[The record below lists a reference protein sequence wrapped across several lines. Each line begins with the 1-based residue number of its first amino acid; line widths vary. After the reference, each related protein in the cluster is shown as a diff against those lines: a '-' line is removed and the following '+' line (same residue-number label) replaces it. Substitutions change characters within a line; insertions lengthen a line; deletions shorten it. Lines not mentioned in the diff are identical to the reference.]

1 MTQAAKDAA
10 KFLKSTLRLPTSTFP
25 PRPRPADL
33 VKYLSRCSDD
43 LYAWQ
48 RRERRSSNPFV
59 LHDGPPYA
67 NGDLHVGHALNKI
80 LKDIICRSRL
90 AEGKRVDYVPGWDCH
105 GLPIELKALEHNG
118 WKRGQG
124 VDPVAIRKAARKFA
138 YKTVEKQMAGFRSW
152 GVMGDWEKHW
162 LTMHKDFE
170 LRQLS
175 VFQAMAQHG
184 LIYRKHKPVY
194 WSPSSG
200 TALAEAELEYQ
211 DDHVSTAALVK
222 FPLDNHILSVTE
234 PVHALIWTTTPW
246 TLAANQ
252 AIAISSD
259 LHYSLVRS
267 KTHGLLIVA
276 QSRLAYL
283 QEAIE
288 EQIEVLIDSI
298 PVEQLLQST
307 YSGLPQFGKEA
318 AKRPIVHADFVSAEA
333 GTGLVH
339 CAPGHGMEDYEALQ
353 PLIKNGVVSV
363 KAPLDN
369 LGQFDETAA
378 SGDPGLLRGKYVFTE
393 GNKAVLEI
401 LQASRLLVH
410 QHIYKHKYPID
421 WRTKE
426 PVIIRATAQWFADVS
441 KIKSDA
447 LNALEAVKFM
457 PDTGKSRLRS
467 FVETRSEWCISR
479 QRAWGVPIPTI
490 YHKSTGEAV
499 LTAESI
505 AHIIGTVKERGIDAW
520 WSDAPDDPAWIVP
533 GLHLGSSEYVRG
545 TDTMD
550 VWFDSGTSW
559 TQTFEDSSPSS
570 PGPSQQTPQADI
582 YLEGTDQHRGWFQSS
597 LLTNIA
603 YQKSLEQ
610 GSDPTQPVHA
620 PFRTLATHGFTLDA
634 QGKKMSKSLGNVIA
648 PDQIIRGIGPSNGAV
663 PVTGA
668 SKNKPKRELHPLGPD
683 ALRMWVASSE
693 WTKDVVISDTV
704 VSAAHHTLDKYRLIM
719 KLLLG
724 MLADFKPEMAMSYEK
739 MARLDQM
746 AMHHLH
752 GVCTSVRKAYS
763 DLEFHKA
770 AAGIYRWVA
779 TDLSSF
785 YFEAIKDSIYCDSP
799 TSARRLSAQTALHHI
814 FCHLQEMLAPITPL
828 LVEESWEYSSE
839 SHKSAL
845 EHPLKRIWAPLPQ
858 AWLDQTIEEVLPT
871 IMAVNSSVKS
881 AQEVA
886 RTNKLMGQSL
896 ASDVTIYLQ
905 DDIDVSSVPLETW
918 KEILVVSD
926 AKVLSYSEVGGSP
939 PAESSA
945 TSAGEWSYPCDV
957 VSGPERKVGQAVVKS
972 PHHEKCARCW
982 KYVVEP
988 QEVKSQSGS
997 AKSDD
1002 PALCNRCREAVAE
1015 YKIGEVKDLI

>member
-33 VKYLSRCSDD
+33 AKYLPRCSDN

-48 RRERRSSNPFV
+48 RHGRPASNTFV

-90 AEGKRVDYVPGWDCH
+90 AEGRRVDYVPGWDCH

-118 WKRGQG
+118 WKRGHG

-138 YKTVEKQMAGFRSW
+138 YKTVEKQMAGFRAW

-162 LTMHKDFE
+162 LTMQKDFE

-175 VFQAMAQHG
+175 VFQAMAKHG
-184 LIYRKHKPVY
+184 VIYRKHKPVY

-222 FPLDNHILSVTE
+222 FPLDNQFLSVGE

-246 TLAANQ
+246 TLPANQ

-267 KTHGLLIVA
+267 DTHGLLIVA
-276 QSRLAYL
+276 QPRLSYL
-283 QEAIE
+283 AETIG
-288 EQIEVLIDSI
+288 
-298 PVEQLLQST
+298 EQLEVIMDHIPTAQLLRST
-307 YSGLPQFGKEA
+307 YSGLPQFGMEA
-318 AKRPIVHADFVSAEA
+318 AKRPIVHADFVSAES

-353 PLIKNGVVSV
+353 PLIKDNVVSV
-363 KAPLDN
+363 KAPVDN

-378 SGDPGLLRGKYVFTE
+378 SSDPSLLKGKYVFTE
-393 GNKAVLEI
+393 GNQAVLEL
-401 LQASRLLVH
+401 LQANKLLVH

-426 PVIIRATAQWFADVS
+426 SVIIRATAQWFADVS
-441 KIKSDA
+441 QIKSDA
-447 LNALEAVKFM
+447 RNALEAVKFM

-467 FVETRSEWCISR
+467 FVENRSEWCISR
-479 QRAWGVPIPTI
+479 QRAWGVPIPAI

-499 LTAESI
+499 LSPESI
-505 AHIIGTVKERGIDAW
+505 AHIIGTIKERGIDAW

-533 GLHLGSSEYVRG
+533 GLPSDASEYVRG

-559 TQTFEDSSPSS
+559 TQMLED
-570 PGPSQQTPQADI
+570 GPTPQPAPLADV

-603 YQKSLEQ
+603 YQKSMQ
-610 GSDPTQPVHA
+610 HRSDSAAHVHA

-648 PDQIIRGIGPSNGAV
+648 PDQIIKGFGA
-663 PVTGA
+663 TGGA
-668 SKNKPKRELHPLGPD
+668 IPMTGTGKNKQKREVHPLGPD
-683 ALRMWVASSE
+683 ALRMWVANSE

-704 VSAAHHTLDKYRLIM
+704 VSAAHNALDKYRLIM
-719 KLLLG
+719 RLLLG
-724 MLADFKPEMAMSYEK
+724 MLADFKPELVVPYEK
-739 MARLDQM
+739 MARLDQI

-752 GVCTSVRKAYS
+752 GVCTAVRKAYT

-770 AAGIYRWVA
+770 AGGIYRWVA
-779 TDLSSF
+779 MDLSSF
-785 YFEAIKDSIYCDSP
+785 YFEAIKDSIYCDGL

-828 LVEESWEYSSE
+828 LVEESWEHSSE
-839 SHKSAL
+839 NYQSAL
-845 EHPLKRIWAPLPQ
+845 AHPLKRVWAPLPQ
-858 AWLDQTIEEVLPT
+858 EWYSQTLEDVLPT
-871 IMAVNSSVKS
+871 VIAINSSVKS

-886 RTNKLMGQSL
+886 RTSKLMGQSL
-896 ASDVTIYLQ
+896 ASDVTINIQ
-905 DDIDVSSVPLETW
+905 DDIDITSIPLETW
-918 KEILVVSD
+918 KELLVVSD
-926 AKVLSYSEVGGSP
+926 VEVLLDPNIAGNPCLRQVPTSEAPWSYSCQINSPSKGSC
-939 PAESSA
+939 
-945 TSAGEWSYPCDV
+945 GDV
-957 VSGPERKVGQAVVKS
+957 VVAS

-988 QEVKSQSGS
+988 TENKPDSG
-997 AKSDD
+997 DL
-1002 PALCNRCREAVAE
+1002 ALCKRCTDAVAE
-1015 YKIGEVKDLI
+1015 FKTN